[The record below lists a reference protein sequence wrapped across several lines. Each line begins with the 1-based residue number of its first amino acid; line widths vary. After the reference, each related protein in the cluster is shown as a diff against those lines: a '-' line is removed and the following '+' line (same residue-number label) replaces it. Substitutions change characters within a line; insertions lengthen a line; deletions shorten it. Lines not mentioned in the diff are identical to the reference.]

1 MQWGPAS
8 LLVFGAQLGSSR
20 MSFRLANLIEMDK
33 LCDKSYNHPHKVIV
47 VSQPRDGTRVS
58 CMAGSL
64 YCLSHHWV
72 STMGEGGYLFK
83 E

>member
-47 VSQPRDGTRVS
+47 VCNYKGEIMVIIILSFLLLGGFLIT
-58 CMAGSL
+58 SL
-64 YCLSHHWV
+64 HSN
-72 STMGEGGYLFK
+72 
-83 E
+83 